1 MSSLTI
7 MSSLLQF
14 STCRSVRVGG
24 SAIGNHSQDGTDCA
38 VKAGDLNDP
47 SKRRRKDTVL
57 CLDGGGIK
65 GLILTELLL
74 ALEESS
80 GKKITD
86 MFDWIVGTSTGG
98 FLAIGSITRSV

>member
-1 MSSLTI
+1 M
-7 MSSLLQF
+7 
-14 STCRSVRVGG
+14 RVGT
-24 SAIGNHSQDGTDCA
+24 SASGDHAGTDSHDSTGCT
-38 VKAGDLNDP
+38 VKAGDVNDP
-47 SKRRRKDTVL
+47 SKHRRKDTVL

-74 ALEESS
+74 ALEKSS

-98 FLAIGSITRSV
+98 FLAIALSQG